1 MPGKFDLSAAYED
14 WDNRRRITET
24 RERLRESKERI
35 SQSIERLPF
44 DWSDGDLLISYV
56 VLQAV
61 CEEVTLTLMN
71 VRIDADVHAL
81 VNVAAVWALREMG
94 IFGHELLADEEF
106 ALLSDFGLANW
117 RRMFPLTA
125 RR

>member
-1 MPGKFDLSAAYED
+1 MFDLATAYED
-14 WDNRRRITET
+14 WDKRRRITET
-24 RERLRESKERI
+24 REQLRESKKRI

-71 VRIDADVHAL
+71 VRIDTDVHAL
-81 VNVAAVWALREMG
+81 VNVAAVSAMREMG
-94 IFGHELLADEEF
+94 IFGHELLVDEEF
-106 ALLSDFGLANW
+106 ALLTDFGLANW
-117 RRMFPLTA
+117 RRT
-125 RR
+125 